1 MGLYD
6 EEGQSLR
13 HDDLSYPPHWDDNSI
28 SEDDVKSLEP
38 NAETIINEPIR
49 NESKFVRE
57 ILNRVVTK
65 PVSKLRYIPTID
77 EKLKN
82 GLTDGSMFK
91 LGGIINAEKAK
102 ILAANFFKNGW
113 YKRSVKSER
122 YPDGIIEYVGTP
134 VSVSRAELSST
145 QYFDKDELLDLTDVD
160 IKNRFLLK
168 SKLTMREQLV
178 YKILFGDSDNG
189 SFKGLVEDG
198 PHNLKVENPVPRYP
212 GVQFCKFLREII
224 FMAENFELIN
234 SEQCVML
241 VEPGSYLAMLETYD
255 DSVRPYFL
263 SNYDIDRYFGMPVLP
278 MPMNMK
284 CENDDTFSKYDAI
297 ITDLSCYNI
306 GAVRTGNLDVDMN
319 LDVNKVIAKLSGQY
333 CGMPTRTA
341 STLTILTNE
350 ANNEVGGGDPV

>member
-6 EEGQSLR
+6 EGQSLR
-13 HDDLSYPPHWDDNSI
+13 HDDLTYPPHWDDNSI
-28 SEDDVKSLEP
+28 SEEDVKSLEP

-77 EKLKN
+77 EKLKSAIS
-82 GLTDGSMFK
+82 GETGIFD
-91 LGGIINAEKAK
+91 LGGVSDAEKTK

-113 YKRSVKSER
+113 HKRSVKSER

-134 VSVSRAELSST
+134 ISVSRAELSST

-168 SKLTMREQLV
+168 AKLSMREELV

-198 PHNLKVENPVPRYP
+198 THNIKLDNPVSRSS
-212 GVQFCKFLREII
+212 GDSFCSVLRQVIAMSESYG
-224 FMAENFELIN
+224 FIN
-234 SEQCVML
+234 SEQSVMI
-241 VEPGSYLAMLETYD
+241 VEPGAYLTILSAAD
-255 DSVRPYFL
+255 GVQRPYFL
-263 SNYDIDRYFGMPVLP
+263 SPYDVDRFFGMPVLA
-278 MPMNMK
+278 MPVNLTR
-284 CENDDTFSKYDAI
+284 DFDSTVAKYDAI
-297 ITDLSCYNI
+297 ITDLSCYNV
-306 GAVRTGNLDVDMN
+306 GAVRTGNLDIDMN
-319 LDVNKVIAKLSGQY
+319 LDVNKVVAKLSGHY

-341 STLTILTNE
+341 STITLVTNE
-350 ANNEVGGGDPV
+350 ANNQVGGDPT

>member
-13 HDDLSYPPHWDDNSI
+13 HDDLTYPPHWDDNSI

-57 ILNRVVTK
+57 ILNRTITK
-65 PVSKLRYIPTID
+65 PASKLRYIPTID
-77 EKLKN
+77 GKLKSFLSE
-82 GLTDGSMFK
+82 GTMFN
-91 LGGIINAEKAK
+91 LSGISDAEKTK
-102 ILAANFFKNGW
+102 ILATNFFKNGW

-122 YPDGIIEYVGTP
+122 YPDGIVEYVGTP

-145 QYFDKDELLDLTDVD
+145 QYFDKDDLLDLTDVD

-168 SKLTMREQLV
+168 SKLEMREEIV

-189 SFKGLVEDG
+189 SFKGIVEDG
-198 PHNLKVENPVPRYP
+198 PHNFKVENTKTISD
-212 GVQFCKFLREII
+212 GVAFCEVIRNMILFG
-224 FMAENFELIN
+224 ENYGLIN
-234 SEQCVML
+234 SEQSVML
-241 VEPGSYLAMLETYD
+241 VPLMTYVTFRNVVD
-255 DSVRPYFL
+255 EVGRPYFF
-263 SNYDIDRYFGMPVLP
+263 SAYDTDRYFGMPVLP
-278 MPMNMK
+278 IP
-284 CENDDTFSKYDAI
+284 ENLTRDFTSDDINFDAV
-297 ITDLSCYNI
+297 ITDLSCYNV

-319 LDVNKVIAKLSGQY
+319 LDVNKVVCKLSGHY

-341 STLTILTNE
+341 STLTILTNT
-350 ANNEVGGGDPV
+350 D

>member
-6 EEGQSLR
+6 EGQSLR
-13 HDDLSYPPHWDDNSI
+13 HDDLTYPPHWDDNSI

-77 EKLKN
+77 GPLKD
-82 GLTDGSMFK
+82 TISDETSSMFK
-91 LGGIINAEKAK
+91 VSGISNADKTK
-102 ILAANFFKNGW
+102 ILATNFFKNGW
-113 YKRSVKSER
+113 HKRSVKSER
-122 YPDGIIEYVGTP
+122 YPDGIIEYVGSP

-168 SKLTMREQLV
+168 SKFTMREKLV

-189 SFKGLVEDG
+189 SFKGIVEDG
-198 PHNLKVENPVPRYP
+198 PHNIKIENPVPRYP
-212 GVQFCKFLREII
+212 GNQYCAFLREII

-234 SEQCVML
+234 GEQSVML
-241 VEPGSYLAMLETYD
+241 VEPDSYFAMLETYD
-255 DSVRPYFL
+255 GNERPYFF
-263 SNYDIDRYFGMPVLP
+263 SSYDIDRFFGMPVLP
-278 MPMNMK
+278 IPMNMNR
-284 CENDDTFSKYDAI
+284 ENNDTLAKYDAI
-297 ITDLSCYNI
+297 VTDLSCYNV

-319 LDVNKVIAKLSGQY
+319 LDVNKVVCKLSGQY

-350 ANNEVGGGDPV
+350 ANNQVGGDPT

>member
-6 EEGQSLR
+6 EGQSLR
-13 HDDLSYPPHWDDNSI
+13 HDDLTYPPHWDDNSI
-28 SEDDVKSLEP
+28 SEEDVKSLEP

-91 LGGIINAEKAK
+91 LGGISDADKTK

-113 YKRSVKSER
+113 HKRSVKSER
-122 YPDGIIEYVGTP
+122 YPEGIIEYVGNPIT
-134 VSVSRAELSST
+134 VSRAELSST
-145 QYFDKDELLDLTDVD
+145 QYFDKDDLLDLTDVD

-168 SKLTMREQLV
+168 SKLTMREELV

-189 SFKGLVEDG
+189 SFKGVAEDG
-198 PHNLKVENPVPRYP
+198 PHNIIVESMVPRYP
-212 GVQFCKFLREII
+212 GDAYCAFLREII
-224 FMAENFELIN
+224 FTAENAELIN

-241 VEPGSYLAMLETYD
+241 VEPGSYFAMLETYD
-255 DSVRPYFL
+255 SNGRPYFF
-263 SNYDIDRYFGMPVLP
+263 SSYDIDRYFGMPVLP
-278 MPMNMK
+278 IPNKMK
-284 CENDDTFSKYDAI
+284 QKYDETFYKYDAI
-297 ITDLSCYNI
+297 VTDLSCYNV

-319 LDVNKVIAKLSGQY
+319 LDINKVVCKLSGHY

-350 ANNEVGGGDPV
+350 ANNEVGGGDTD

>member
-6 EEGQSLR
+6 ESHSLR
-13 HDDLSYPPHWDDNSI
+13 HDGLTYPPHWDDNSI
-28 SEDDVKSLEP
+28 SEEDVKSLEP

-65 PVSKLRYIPTID
+65 PASKLRYIPTID
-77 EKLKN
+77 EKLK
-82 GLTDGSMFK
+82 SA
-91 LGGIINAEKAK
+91 INAETGMFELSGFTNAEKTK

-113 YKRSVKSER
+113 HKRSVKSER
-122 YPDGIIEYVGTP
+122 YPEGIIEYVGTP
-134 VSVSRAELSST
+134 ISVSRAELSST
-145 QYFDKDELLDLTDVD
+145 QYFDKDDLLDLTDVD

-168 SKLTMREQLV
+168 SKLAMREELV

-189 SFKGLVEDG
+189 SFKGVVEDG
-198 PHNLKVENPVPRYP
+198 PHNIKVENPVPRYP
-212 GVQFCKFLREII
+212 GIEFCNFLREII
-224 FMAENFELIN
+224 FMVENYELIN

-241 VEPGSYLAMLETYD
+241 IEPGTYFAMLETYD
-255 DSVRPYFL
+255 SNVRPYFL
-263 SNYDIDRYFGMPVLP
+263 SAYDIDRFFGMPVLP
-278 MPMNMK
+278 IPMK
-284 CENDDTFSKYDAI
+284 IKQEYDTTFSKYDAI
-297 ITDLSCYNI
+297 ITDLSCYNV

-319 LDVNKVIAKLSGQY
+319 LDVNKVVCKLSGQY

-350 ANNEVGGGDPV
+350 ANNEVGGGDPD